1 MGKDANAPKRP
12 SSAYMQWLNNGE
24 RARVMAENPGM
35 KVGQVAK
42 ICGANWK
49 NVPESV
55 KAPLTEAYQK
65 QMVVW
70 KKKMAEYK
78 KSDNYAAFQ
87 DKKASMKRKKGKKKP
102 KDKNAPKRNLS
113 AYFLFL
119 SEFRQNNPNF
129 GLTEMSSQ
137 AGAKWKTLSESER
150 APFEK
155 QAAADKVRYT
165 REMEAYKTTSDYAE
179 HQALLKSWKRNKG
192 KAPRASWR
200 GVMGEEED
208 TE

>member
-49 NVPESV
+49 EVPESV
-55 KAPLTEAYQK
+55 KIPLQEASQK
-65 QMVVW
+65 QMAVW

-78 KSDNYAAFQ
+78 TSDNYKNFQ
-87 DKKASMKRKKGKKKP
+87 ESKSAMKGKKGKKKP

-119 SEFRQNNPNF
+119 GEFRGNNPNF
-129 GLTEMSSQ
+129 GLTEMSSK
-137 AGAKWKTLSESER
+137 AGAKWKTLTESDR
-150 APFEK
+150 APFAK
-155 QAAADKVRYT
+155 QAAADKIRYT
-165 REMEAYKTTSDYAE
+165 REMEAYKTTSDYSE
-179 HQALLKSWKRNKG
+179 HQAVVRKWKKTKG
-192 KAPRASWR
+192 KK
-200 GVMGEEED
+200 
-208 TE
+208 